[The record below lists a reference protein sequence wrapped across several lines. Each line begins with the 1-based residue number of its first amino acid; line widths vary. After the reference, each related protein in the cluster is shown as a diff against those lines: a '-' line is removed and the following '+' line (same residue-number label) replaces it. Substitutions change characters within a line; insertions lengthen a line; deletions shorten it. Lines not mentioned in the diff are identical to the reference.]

1 MKEKALS
8 LKKELISQIKEATSE
23 SFKEST
29 K

>member
-8 LKKELISQIKEATSE
+8 LKKELIAQIKEATSE